1 MKKNMK
7 DDFNNMQ
14 VSGND
19 EMNSPLCTMELSLE
33 ELKSFIK
40 LNKLE
45 EEPPIKYAIL
55 NCDYE
60 GTVENDNILINA
72 SLNIEVYSPNW
83 TTIQV
88 VQNDGIIE
96 SSKCENGGSFGY
108 SSNGYSFIVKGNGN
122 YKLKLSF
129 YLPFQS
135 KDRKNSFKLISFGNG
150 KLNLKILKPD
160 LSCNLSSA
168 LGTQITYDKNSTIIS
183 AFLNNGEL
191 IVGWSPK
198 IEEKQKKNV
207 KPIIYGEVQTALT
220 IGEALMRCNSRINYT
235 IYQAGVIYF
244 EAKVID
250 AKVMSVSGNGIKQY
264 DIIPENENSIIKI
277 YLEYETDSKFSCDV
291 YYEKNLQQGSV
302 KDSIPVIVLQ
312 NVDRENGFLSIS
324 NKSNIEIKI
333 EEQQKL
339 TVIDSKELPNEMRKA
354 SVLGSVY
361 SFKYLGSPYK
371 LFLDIKRHE
380 EIPVLVSIAENGV
393 FSTVVLEEGKIISSV
408 VLQIRNNSKPFLN
421 IDLPKGGVCLSS
433 FVNGVAIKPIRN
445 EEGKIMLPILK
456 SDSEKELFNVEYVW
470 ILENKKMEKSGEIE
484 VELGKIDIPIS
495 RLFLKLF
502 VPKEY
507 KYKDFRGNIKRVD
520 YFQNFP
526 QIVTKPYISP
536 GSPSNYMPAPKVQ
549 AQYKDDGFDE
559 CNDCEE
565 QNMMY
570 DKKKEMARMPVMQT
584 ASVSKGSVLNSM
596 ANFGGAVVGGIVSQF
611 SSYEKETISGTLPV
625 RIEIPQTGIQYYF
638 EKFFVNDETP
648 KLKIYYKK
656 IFKWFGKSKE
666 VKPLNDD
673 EK

>member
-1 MKKNMK
+1 MKK
-7 DDFNNMQ
+7 DFNNMQ
-14 VSGND
+14 TNVND
-19 EMNSPLCTMELSLE
+19 EMNSPLCTVELSLE

-40 LNKLE
+40 LNEFK

-60 GTVENDNILINA
+60 GIVENDNILINA
-72 SLNIEVYSPNW
+72 YLNIEVYSQNW

-88 VQNDGIIE
+88 VQSDGIVE

-108 SSNGYSFIVKGNGN
+108 SSGGYNFIVKGSGN

-150 KLNLKILKPD
+150 KLNLKISKPD

-168 LGTQITYDKNSTIIS
+168 LGTQITYDKNTTIIN

-198 IEEKQKKNV
+198 IEEKQKKTV
-207 KPIIYGEVQTALT
+207 KPIIYGEVQTLLV

-244 EAKVID
+244 EVKVID

-264 DIIPENENSIIKI
+264 DIVPENDNSIIKI
-277 YLEYETDSKFSCDV
+277 YLEYETDTKFTCDI

-302 KDSIPVIVLQ
+302 KDSIPVITLQ
-312 NVDRENGFLSIS
+312 NLDRESGFLSIS

-339 TVIDSKELPNEMRKA
+339 TVIDSKELPNEMQKTSA
-354 SVLGSVY
+354 LGSVY

-393 FSTVVLEEGKIISSV
+393 FSSVVLEEGKIISSV
-408 VLQIRNNSKPFLN
+408 ILQIRNNSKPFLN

-456 SDSEKELFNVEYVW
+456 SDAQKELFNVEYVW
-470 ILENKKMEKSGEIE
+470 ILENKKLEKSGEIE
-484 VELGKIDIPIS
+484 VELSKIDIPIS
-495 RLFLKLF
+495 HLFFKLF

-526 QIVTKPYISP
+526 QIVTKPYNYP
-536 GSPSNYMPAPKVQ
+536 GSNTNYVSPNMPAPKIQ
-549 AQYKDDGFDE
+549 SQYQEDQFDQ
-559 CNDCEE
+559 CIDCDEE
-565 QNMMY
+565 ERNVKY
-570 DKKKEMARMPVMQT
+570 EKKKQAVIPVQMQT
-584 ASVSKGSVLNSM
+584 ASVSKGSALS
-596 ANFGGAVVGGIVSQF
+596 NFGGAVIGGIVSQF

-666 VKPLNDD
+666 VKPLSDS